1 MHHDLKTILKD
12 DNTTESVSQDQL
24 RKRGV
29 DALSDSPKN
38 RLKNNPPGSSGRRQ
52 VYKDLNWKNDKT
64 IPQNFGEKVRSFAT
78 KASNYLNKNKANI
91 TMGLLGLP
99 VGPSILSKMKLK
111 KEK

>member
-24 RKRGV
+24 KKRGV

-38 RLKNNPPGSSGRRQ
+38 RLKNN
-52 VYKDLNWKNDKT
+52 L
-64 IPQNFGEKVRSFAT
+64 
-78 KASNYLNKNKANI
+78 

-111 KEK
+111 K